1 MAPKTSSYS
10 YADPVAAGLRAANAR
25 HPRLY
30 PGAIREFG
38 EMLSDEV
45 RRGEW
50 VQVGELVLR
59 ADGSDVESH
68 LDELI
73 AARTDAAGFCYW
85 VIPDEVVKANDETWT
100 SGSLKLQGDRYRV
113 IREAFAPG
121 KEGDKA
127 ATKLLEEEAKVY
139 GTTVGSTK
147 PGVAPGAPPKKEGA
161 APRLPGNAAGANP
174 WASNYHGTPEQKLAA
189 QIAIISSK
197 GGPALASSLSLSCGV
212 DLAGRILPVRK

>member
-1 MAPKTSSYS
+1 MAKANSEYN

-25 HPRLY
+25 TPRLY
-30 PGAIREFG
+30 PTAIREFG
-38 EMLSDEV
+38 EILSGEV

-59 ADGSDVESH
+59 ADGTDVESH

-73 AARTDAAGFCYW
+73 AARTDANGCHC
-85 VIPDEVVKANDETWT
+85 VIPDEIVKVNDEVWT
-100 SGSLKLQGDRYRV
+100 SGSLKLQGERYRV

-127 ATKLLEEEAKVY
+127 AVKLLEEEAKIY
-139 GTTVGSTK
+139 GTTVDSTV
-147 PGVAPGAPPKKEGA
+147 PGVAPGTPPKKEGA
-161 APRLPGNAAGANP
+161 APRLPGNAAGTNP
-174 WASNYHGTPEQKLAA
+174 WSKDFRGTSEQKLAA

-197 GGPALASSLSLSCGV
+197 GGPALASSLSRSCGV
-212 DLAGRILPVRK
+212 DLAGRPLRK